1 MTTVGLCP
9 YGDRLRSSGTDEG
22 DVSHVTDAKHRVDQ
36 ADGSKPAVLASQGR
50 AEAGQ
55 AGETGNACG
64 FVARGW
70 PSTEDVTNI
79 HDVLASYRAALE
91 KIEIGEFLQY
101 LKQVPDGPRRR
112 ILRALNLRDT
122 TRLNRGIAT
131 ALVTRMKN
139 RSSAASLVDATCTS
153 VGTLFRNSAHD
164 PAAWSALADGTGP
177 GPLVLRGEQS
187 GEVDLRAAEYL
198 GGAPHTTGIDRLGLA
213 HAVDRCGNPVM
224 SLWFL
229 SAYDQDAAAAYDLL
243 RQDFPMIPAGPGRR
257 LEDFDPDQWQDWHD
271 STDGADADPVD
282 GHEVRTALDAAPTP
296 ANVPTAAVVDEDAA
310 APAAPQTNPGDDAP
324 PSTSPL
330 DGPTA
335 AHDGLDPA
343 SIAALVDGLPWERA
357 FALALE
363 VRDALGE
370 ETAPDPETLAEL
382 SAFTTRARAAAAHLS
397 ALAGAPVGPGAAAMQ
412 AALSELSART
422 LNQEVLARVAAVA
435 GPTQFEATLSRVR
448 DLATQESLAA
458 ADQTLREGL
467 VALHDLAVQC
477 AARKEGAEV
486 DFVALGTLDSSARAG
501 LPTSVHPVIL
511 AANLGDLTF
520 PATAPAQ
527 LPPDLVPAPAHE
539 TVTGAAAP
547 VTTSDQ
553 VSAQEP
559 ASTPADDE
567 SGTGTPVDERTSA
580 DVGPLDEPV
589 TALSPTHAVTEPKA
603 GTSDPAAAPAAA
615 GDTPTGHAV
624 DAGPANDGPSNDAPS
639 GSGDTPDANAHTDV
653 SSRLPEPK
661 PEPTDVAGGADMAD
675 LEALL
680 LADLAAAPAPLR
692 VEHPSTV
699 DTAAL
704 SSPSDA
710 PAASGPRDNA
720 SGAVAPAG
728 APDSSADVHPDYTE
742 QWLLEASLLRNGRFG
757 LAAHLHASPAHR
769 AARELA
775 AYQQHLT
782 QPAGKLAAAFAT
794 SAGHITRD
802 ALSDDR
808 AGQLLAWAAAVRAA
822 IVAPASGASGV
833 LADLGP
839 CFTDTPA
846 LAAVGDAF
854 ALAAQSGAIALPE
867 VAGALSTIGDAEVR
881 AAAASEAARAAVND
895 APRRKI
901 KYTPANGVYMAWMD
915 PTGPLGA
922 LLRVASADDAT
933 KAAPILATVAKLRGA
948 GEGLIDSTFSAQ
960 RKRNRK
966 DKIIGGARTT
976 LISLWEEALDIAAD
990 WASSTQT
997 AREAS
1002 GRLREGNSRTSRP
1015 LESLR
1020 RALADVRDDAL
1031 AELDQLS
1038 VSPEPSSPTA
1048 VDDAP
1053 GAGPDHARATLEA
1066 GAAAAVIAMLTAA
1079 FATADGR
1086 PPVGE
1091 EPAPGWPLNSDLL
1104 ATDLPLEATTLA
1116 PLRTAEVAEERD
1128 GLVARISAVGQTP
1141 FDAEAAYRVRAER
1154 LEHQLTAALVD
1165 NLTRLAPEEATLLRA
1180 RRDNDVADATAAL
1193 VQRRDEVLAS
1203 VRSHQREATVPMEV
1217 ATTMLATVEAIRPT
1231 GRYDFSAGHR
1241 QLDDVASDLAGHHAQ
1256 QVIAAREQIAA
1267 TAGESAAVAKH
1278 AGLLTSMVDEGQVA
1292 GALEYLEQLTTT
1304 GRLPAPRREGHHFD
1318 RFFPAVLE
1326 HAAAHPTLLGD
1337 VAEALHGNSPARSVT
1352 GLETLAETGLS
1363 EQSEG
1368 ARRVAAQ
1375 ALGAWQTMATN
1386 RRADVDTV
1394 LKSVLALA
1402 GFEYKSRGE
1411 LGKPNQGRQWIRLT
1425 GVTAIGQALVPALG
1439 SQMSR
1444 GGSSLRVLVVHKAT
1458 SPATVIEWL
1467 REERVEETVLV
1478 LHLSGSYTAAERRSL
1493 ADAARGRPRPVTIV
1507 IDPAV
1512 MSYLAVQPQADR
1524 ATLAALTL
1532 PFTAESPYQDR
1543 AGRTA
1548 PEMFYG
1554 RSRERESVM
1563 NLEGPSF
1570 VSGGRQLGKSALLWS
1585 AKETFD
1591 DGGHHRAVMTE
1602 IRVVGADADPE
1613 QLWPRLASVLH
1624 DADILP
1630 APEPSA
1636 TADAETVPAA
1646 IRDWLDADTDRR
1658 LLILLDEADLFLD
1671 ADAAQNHFY
1680 NIDAIKR
1687 LMETTGRRVK
1697 FVLAGLHRVVRFE
1710 SLANQPL
1717 AHLGKQITIGPLRA
1731 QAAYDLVTRPMN
1743 ALGYRFADDH
1753 TGPARVL
1760 AFTNNVP
1767 SLLQLFGQ
1775 ALMRR
1780 LTSRAVAG
1788 GPPTL
1793 ITDDD
1798 ITAVIEDT
1806 DLAEQ
1811 FRNKYLLTLRLD
1823 PRYLVIVYAVA
1834 YNALVEEADLGMT
1847 LPEIEDACRSWW
1859 PEGFGDVT
1867 VDHLRG
1873 LVTECCDLGVLA
1885 HDQGRYRMRTQTML
1899 RLLGSLETVE
1909 ETLVGAST
1917 NLLLPASNDTASYR
1931 APMPHSAH
1939 RSPLTSRQLS
1949 EILSARGTTFV
1960 VAGSAGTGVSWVP
1973 NALKELEQ
1981 QGASRG
1987 MRVQRA
1993 SVSVTADQ
2001 LRGAGA
2007 RISRPTLYVIDGRGY
2022 SPRRLRELLVVCDE
2036 VAAAHHD
2043 LVVVIAADQTSS
2055 PVWAGS
2061 PSLVEL
2067 TRVDAGGLRLWC
2079 DEVSAPFHT
2088 AEDQAVLHQATG
2100 GWPRLLT
2107 SAFDEAAGDSA
2118 ETRLGALSEEL
2129 AKVSRARLLV
2139 TEAGLDPQVEDPDAS
2154 GPKPAGGS
2162 AAPAV
2167 TEAPWVLWAH
2177 FEAIASL
2184 IGSDVFA
2191 GAPLAEL
2198 ADAVAEE
2205 KVNTPHGATMT
2216 LAGAAQHVGFA
2227 STEDVLVAL
2236 RACGALAIGPNGDVS
2251 AEPVLLQACVLS
2263 GLVATP

>member
-1 MTTVGLCP
+1 M
-9 YGDRLRSSGTDEG
+9 
-22 DVSHVTDAKHRVDQ
+22 SHVTDAKHTIDR
-36 ADGSKPAVLASQGR
+36 ADENGPGYPAAERR
-50 AEAGQ
+50 AEA
-55 AGETGNACG
+55 AEADETGHACG
-64 FVARGW
+64 FVAEGW
-70 PSTEDVTNI
+70 PSIEDVTDI
-79 HDVLASYRAALE
+79 HDVVASYRAALE
-91 KIEIGEFLQY
+91 EIEIGEFLQY

-139 RSSAASLVDATCTS
+139 RSSAGSLVDLTCTS
-153 VGTLFRNSAHD
+153 VGALFRNSAHD

-198 GGAPHTTGIDRLGLA
+198 GWAPHTTGIDRLGLA

-271 STDGADADPVD
+271 STDDANADPVD
-282 GHEVRTALDAAPTP
+282 GHEVTTAPDAAPTP
-296 ANVPTAAVVDEDAA
+296 ATAPTAAVVDEDAA
-310 APAAPQTNPGDDAP
+310 APTEPQTTPGDDAP
-324 PSTSPL
+324 PSPSPL
-330 DGPTA
+330 DGPTE

-343 SIAALVDGLPWERA
+343 SVAALVDGLLWERA

-363 VRDALGE
+363 VRDALEE

-382 SAFTTRARAAAAHLS
+382 SAFTSRARAAAAHLS

-422 LNQEVLARVAAVA
+422 LDQKVLERVAAVA

-448 DLATQESLAA
+448 DLATQELLAA

-520 PATAPAQ
+520 PATAPAE
-527 LPPDLVPAPAHE
+527 LPPAAVPAPAHE
-539 TVTGAAAP
+539 TVTAAAAP
-547 VTTSDQ
+547 ATTSDQ

-559 ASTPADDE
+559 TSAPADDE
-567 SGTGTPVDERTSA
+567 SGTGTPVDETTSA
-580 DVGPLDEPV
+580 DEGPLDEPV
-589 TALSPTHAVTEPKA
+589 TGLSPTQAVPEPAA
-603 GTSDPAAAPAAA
+603 GTSDPPAAPAAA
-615 GDTPTGHAV
+615 GDAPTDHAV
-624 DAGPANDGPSNDAPS
+624 DAGPAIDGPTSDAAS
-639 GSGDTPDANAHTDV
+639 GSGDTPDANAHTD
-653 SSRLPEPK
+653 SHPDS
-661 PEPTDVAGGADMAD
+661 PTDVSPELAEPEATGVADAADVAD

-692 VEHPSTV
+692 VEQPSTV

-704 SSPSDA
+704 SAPTDA
-710 PAASGPRDNA
+710 PAAPSPSDDA
-720 SGAVAPAG
+720 SGDVAPSKD
-728 APDSSADVHPDYTE
+728 PDSSTDVHPDYTE

-775 AYQQHLT
+775 AYQQHLA
-782 QPAGKLAAAFAT
+782 QPAGQLAAAFAT
-794 SAGHITRD
+794 SASHITRD

-933 KAAPILATVAKLRGA
+933 KATPTLATVAKLRGA
-948 GEGLIDSTFSAQ
+948 GEGLIDSTFSSQ

-966 DKIIGGARTT
+966 DKIVGGARTT

-1020 RALADVRDDAL
+1020 RALSDVRDDAL

-1048 VDDAP
+1048 ADDTI

-1066 GAAAAVIAMLTAA
+1066 GAAAAVTAMLTAA

-1091 EPAPGWPLNSDLL
+1091 EPEPGWPLNKDLL

-1116 PLRTAEVAEERD
+1116 PLRTAETAEDRD

-1141 FDAEAAYRVRAER
+1141 FDAESAYRVRAER

-1180 RRDNDVADATAAL
+1180 RRDIDVADATAAL
-1193 VQRRDEVLAS
+1193 VQRRDEVLTS

-1241 QLDDVASDLAGHHAQ
+1241 QLDGVASDLAGHHAQ

-1267 TAGESAAVAKH
+1267 TAGENAAVAEH
-1278 AGLLTSMVDEGQVA
+1278 AQLLTSMVDEGQVA

-1326 HAAAHPTLLGD
+1326 HAAAHLTLLGD
-1337 VAEALHGNSPARSVT
+1337 VAEALHGNSPARSVS
-1352 GLETLAETGLS
+1352 GLEAIAETGLS

-1602 IRVVGADADPE
+1602 IRIVGADADPE

-1630 APEPSA
+1630 APEPGA
-1636 TADAETVPAA
+1636 TADAETVPTA

-1671 ADAAQNHFY
+1671 ADAARNHFY

-1717 AHLGKQITIGPLRA
+1717 AHLGKQITIGPLKA
-1731 QAAYDLVTRPMN
+1731 QAAYDLITRPMN

-1873 LVTECCDLGVLA
+1873 LITECCDLGVLA

-1949 EILSARGTTFV
+1949 EILSARGTTFI

-1973 NALKELEQ
+1973 TALKEMEQ

-1993 SVSVTADQ
+1993 SVNVTADQ

-2022 SPRRLRELLVVCDE
+2022 SPQRLRELLVVCDE
-2036 VAAAHHD
+2036 VTAAHHD

-2088 AEDQAVLHQATG
+2088 AEDQSVLHQATG

-2139 TEAGLDPQVEDPDAS
+2139 TEAGLEPQVEDPDAS

-2184 IGSDVFA
+2184 IGSDVTA

-2205 KVNTPHGATMT
+2205 TVSTPHGATMT
-2216 LAGAAQHVGFA
+2216 LAGAAEHVGFA

-2236 RACGALAIGPNGDVS
+2236 RACGALAAGPNGDVA
-2251 AEPVLLQACVLS
+2251 AEPVLLQACLLS